1 MSKFGRCRFA
11 LFLMVE
17 SVHQIPQRLSKF
29 FDKLIIFTWIAFT
42 ASEIS
47 FSEKKTFNLIWEKIR
62 LIGNSLIIFTCLT
75 NESSLLTLFP
85 TVTTYCWLPFYCS
98 STYNTGFTTNFWKWI
113 LAFLLRWQTC
123 NYGHRD
129 SSSWRHKPIPAFK
142 PVDLST
148 VP

>member
-1 MSKFGRCRFA
+1 
-11 LFLMVE
+11 MVE

-85 TVTTYCWLPFYCS
+85 TVTTYC
-98 STYNTGFTTNFWKWI
+98 
-113 LAFLLRWQTC
+113 
-123 NYGHRD
+123 
-129 SSSWRHKPIPAFK
+129 
-142 PVDLST
+142 
-148 VP
+148 